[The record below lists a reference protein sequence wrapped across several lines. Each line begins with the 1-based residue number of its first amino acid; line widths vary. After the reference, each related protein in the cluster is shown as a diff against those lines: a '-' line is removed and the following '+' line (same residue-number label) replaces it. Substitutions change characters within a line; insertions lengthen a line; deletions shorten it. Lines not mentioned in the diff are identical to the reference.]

1 MGLGRFFIISVSCK
15 VNGKMWVLLWLQVM
29 NNKVTHYELGQ
40 FGDSST
46 CARAK
51 DEAKVLITNSNI
63 VTYCLEITSK
73 QEG

>member
-1 MGLGRFFIISVSCK
+1 MV
-15 VNGKMWVLLWLQVM
+15 MWFLVWFQIM

-40 FGDSST
+40 FGDSSS

-63 VTYCLEITSK
+63 VTYCFEILPE